1 MTILDVVALTQ
12 DLPEHGLVR
21 GQVGT
26 IVEDLGGDVVEVEFA
41 DTNGVPYAMLGVK
54 QKDLMLLTHERVACL
69 GVKAGHLRR
78 KPNCSISFI
87 F

>member
-54 QKDLMLLTHERVACL
+54 QKDLMLLTHERVA
-69 GVKAGHLRR
+69 
-78 KPNCSISFI
+78 
-87 F
+87 